1 MTNLSFQR
9 RLAAKVLGVG
19 KGRIRFNPERLED
32 LEDAITREDIRRMH
46 RQGAIEVVKPAG
58 TSRGRVRARSGRR
71 GPGSR
76 KGTRESGK
84 RRWIRQV
91 RALRRTLR
99 ELRERGEVDSKLYRR
114 LYLLIKG
121 GAVRSRRRLLEIVEA
136 EKRAAGS

>member
-32 LEDAITREDIRRMH
+32 LEDAITREDIRRLH
-46 RQGAIEVVKPAG
+46 RQGAIEVVKPTG
-58 TSRGRVRARSGRR
+58 TSRGRARARSGRR

>member
-32 LEDAITREDIRRMH
+32 LGDAITREDIRRLH

-58 TSRGRVRARSGRR
+58 TSRGRARARSGRR

-84 RRWIRQV
+84 RMWMRQV

>member
-9 RLAAKVLGVG
+9 ELAARTLGVG

-32 LEDAITREDIRRMH
+32 IEDAITREEIRKLYK
-46 RQGAIEVVKPAG
+46 QGAIEVVQPAG
-58 TSRGRVRARSGRR
+58 TSRGRARSRTRRR

-76 KGTRESGK
+76 KGTRESRK
-84 RRWIRQV
+84 ERWMRQV

-99 ELRERGEVDSKLYRR
+99 ELRERGEVDAKLYRR

-121 GAVRSRRRLLEIVEA
+121 GAIRSRRRLMEVLEA
-136 EKRAAGS
+136 ERNARGS